1 MGMKT
6 IFRKGAVFT
15 LAGMSLILCNTAAL
29 AATSYPTYTVTSG
42 DTLWIMSKKL
52 YTPTDNISAVNS
64 INADA
69 IMAGQKLVVPQTKIY
84 KVASGDTPYLI
95 AKRFSIPLQ
104 DFLSANNMTSS
115 DILYP
120 GQEINLPGILAYQV
134 SPKDTL
140 SLLAKQFGTTADQ
153 LIKINK
159 LDNTTITLGQK
170 LYLPVGDTKQHTVK
184 SGDTLFLIAQK
195 YNLSVDNLTK
205 ANWLTSTNLKTGQ
218 ILLIPNKTSSSG
230 SNLPQ
235 QPVESAQTQKI
246 QWNIPPGAVLYHV
259 KLGDNHWTIAQKF
272 NTTMDAIN
280 KTNNTKLDLILPRQ
294 ALFVPQ
300 NSTQPIYGIKTPSV
314 PAKPGFGELLDW
326 EYANWF
332 FNPGSTAVIED
343 LQTGQKFQ
351 AHRIGGSNHADCEPL
366 TIQDTAIMKGIFGGQ
381 WTWLTRPVLVHFEGR
396 VLAASMAGMPHS
408 FDTVANNNF
417 YGMFDLHFLNS
428 RTHNTDSIDPKH
440 QASVQKAA
448 GN

>member
-1 MGMKT
+1 MGINT
-6 IFRKGAVFT
+6 IFKKGVVFT
-15 LAGMSLILCNTAAL
+15 LAGISLFICSTAAL
-29 AATSYPTYTVTSG
+29 ATTAYPTYTATSG
-42 DTLWIMSKKL
+42 DTLWIISKKL
-52 YTPTDNISAVNS
+52 YTPTDKISAVNN
-64 INADA
+64 INPDT
-69 IMAGQKLVVPQTKIY
+69 IMSGQKLVVPQVKIY
-84 KVASGDTPYLI
+84 KVVSGDTPYLI

-115 DILYP
+115 NMLYP
-120 GQEINLPGILAYQV
+120 GQEVNLPGILAYQV
-134 SPKDTL
+134 SSKDTL
-140 SLLAKQFGTTADQ
+140 SLLAKQFGTTTDQ

-170 LYLPVGDTKQHTVK
+170 LYLPVGDTKQHTVQ
-184 SGDTLFLIAQK
+184 SGDTLYLIAQR
-195 YNLSVDNLTK
+195 YNLSVDDLSE
-205 ANWLTSTNLKTGQ
+205 ANWLTSTDLKTGQ

-230 SNLPQ
+230 SVTPQ
-235 QPVESAQTQKI
+235 QPVGSAQTQTI

-259 KLGDNHWTIAQKF
+259 KLGDNHWSIAQKF
-272 NTTMDAIN
+272 HTTMDAIN

-294 ALFVPQ
+294 ALFIPQ
-300 NSTQPIYGIKTPSV
+300 NSTQPIYGIKAPSV
-314 PAKPGFGELLDW
+314 AVKPGFGELLDW

-351 AHRIGGSNHADCEPL
+351 AYRIGGSNHADCEPL
-366 TIQDTAIMKGIFGGQ
+366 TVRDTAIMKGIFGKQ

-396 VLAASMAGMPHS
+396 VLAASMAGMPHAW
-408 FDTVANNNF
+408 DTIPNNAF

-440 QASVQKAA
+440 QASLQKAA